1 MLSDYR
7 IETVKGIYRKIVI
20 ILTHL
25 FDSWVNPRGEQ
36 DCDRMRETASGR
48 EKAQKRLLGR
58 VNLIRIYKRPGLGQK
73 ECYQLTDEPDRFIV
87 GPMVSEITSMP
98 LSIPCL

>member
-1 MLSDYR
+1 
-7 IETVKGIYRKIVI
+7 
-20 ILTHL
+20 
-25 FDSWVNPRGEQ
+25 
-36 DCDRMRETASGR
+36 MRETASGR

-58 VNLIRIYKRPGLGQK
+58 VNLIRIYKRPGLRQK